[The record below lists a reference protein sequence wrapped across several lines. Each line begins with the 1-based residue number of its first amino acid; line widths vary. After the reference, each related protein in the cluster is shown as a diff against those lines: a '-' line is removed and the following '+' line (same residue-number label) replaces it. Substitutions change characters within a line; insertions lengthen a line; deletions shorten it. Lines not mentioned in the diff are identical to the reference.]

1 MKILVYPHDLGI
13 GGSQLN
19 AIEIGHEVSLLGHEV
34 IVYGAPGPLTSR
46 IAQLGLEFVESP
58 DPGRRPTPEV
68 VRDLAGLIDTR
79 GIDIAHGYEWPPGL
93 ECYLACKGHRKA
105 RAVTTVMSM
114 AVAPFLPHSMPVV
127 VGTEQIAEV
136 ERAGGRHLV
145 SVIEPPVDI
154 EANRPGAAPGLG
166 AFREQW
172 DLDDR
177 PTIVCVTRL
186 ARQLKLEG
194 LLTAIDAVEALHLDV
209 AARLVIVG
217 DGEARPEVEERA
229 NQVNRT
235 LGYHAVVLT
244 GEMSDPRPAYD
255 LADVCIGMGGSA
267 LRSMAF
273 AKPLI
278 VQGEGGF
285 FRLLTPETLP
295 TFMWTGWYG
304 HGTEAADP
312 VRNLQHLLFELLGDR
327 QRSRQLGQFGR
338 TTIEDRFSLD
348 SAAKRQIEIYES
360 VLRRHP
366 RAQGTVLSDI
376 ASTARFARYH
386 ADKRKKRILGLR
398 ASDDFNA
405 APVARNGPV
414 RPAQTRANAR
424 LVSHKATRSRTDQDF

>member
-19 AIEIGHEVSLLGHEV
+19 AIEIGHEVSRLGHEV
-34 IVYGAPGPLTSR
+34 IVYGSPGPLTSR

-58 DPGRRPTPEV
+58 DPGRRPTPEL

-114 AVAPFLPHSMPVV
+114 AVAPFLPRCMPLV

-136 ERAGGRHLV
+136 ERSRGRRRV

-154 EANRPGAAPGLG
+154 DANRPGAATGLR

-172 DLDDR
+172 GLDDR

-217 DGEARPEVEERA
+217 DGEARSEVEQRA
-229 NQVNRT
+229 NEVNRK
-235 LGYHAVVLT
+235 LGYHAVVLI
-244 GEMSDPRPAYD
+244 GELSDPRPAYE

-273 AKPLI
+273 GKPLI

-285 FRLLTPETLP
+285 FRLLTPESLP
-295 TFMWTGWYG
+295 RFMWTGWYG
-304 HGTEAADP
+304 HGNEGGNP
-312 VRNLQHLLFELLGDR
+312 VRDLQHVLFELLEDPNR
-327 QRSRQLGQFGR
+327 RHQLGQFGR
-338 TTIEDRFSLD
+338 TTIEERFSLA
-348 SAAKRQIEIYES
+348 SAAEKQLDVYES
-360 VLRRHP
+360 VLRRRP
-366 RAQGTVLSDI
+366 RAQETALADI

-398 ASDDFNA
+398 VADDFNA
-405 APVARNGPV
+405 APVARDG
-414 RPAQTRANAR
+414 PAQLAPMRAHAG
-424 LVSHKATRSRTDQDF
+424 VIGYKAKHSR